1 MIFRRRSATVR
12 REQSLASLEL
22 DGETFTYLLKR
33 SSARRSLALRV
44 NAEGM
49 AQVNAPWSMSQ
60 ARIETFLRQHADW
73 LRKQLAR
80 HRAEPAWGDGMALP
94 FLGDELR
101 LVWSATPH
109 RRGARRSGAQVMC
122 EAPEGHLEP
131 TVIGWYHAEAESYL
145 DRRLTEVCFDR
156 GLAVP
161 VWRLSDARTR
171 WGSLSAKG
179 VVSLNWRLIKASPDE
194 IDYVICHEL
203 AHFRRRDHSAAFWRA
218 VGILY
223 PDYEAMRERLRV
235 NAAHYL
241 AF

>member
-1 MIFRRRSATVR
+1 MIFRRRPAAIR
-12 REQSLASLEL
+12 REQVLASLAL
-22 DGETFTYLLKR
+22 DGESFTYLLKR
-33 SSARRSLALRV
+33 SSARRSLSLRV

-60 ARIETFLRQHADW
+60 SRIDAFLREHVAW
-73 LRKQLAR
+73 LRQQLAR
-80 HRAEPAWGDGMALP
+80 HRAEPAWADGLLLP
-94 FLGDELR
+94 FLGGELR
-101 LVWSATPH
+101 LEWRPSAQ
-109 RRGARRSGAQVMC
+109 RRSARREGECVLC

-145 DRRLTEVCFDR
+145 GRRLTQVCIGR
-156 GLAVP
+156 GLKVP

-179 VVSLNWRLIKASPDE
+179 VVSLNWRLIKASQDE

-203 AHFRRRDHSAAFWRA
+203 AHFRRRDHSAAFWREVA
-218 VGILY
+218 ALF
-223 PDYEAMRERLRV
+223 PDYQAMRERLRL

-241 AF
+241 SF